1 MQLFVRKHNFEIVNV
16 IEQGASRPSLNLSAR
31 SELLDGHMKNIISDL
46 DDHKKCRSSELTQED
61 KYSECTHTTLT
72 ATSKLSGMYFL
83 VMLQFMWNNYGPQ
96 TTPTILFYINQCHKV
111 EHTG

>member
-1 MQLFVRKHNFEIVNV
+1 MGKLFNNFFDG
-16 IEQGASRPSLNLSAR
+16 QGRNRFFGRIFTYASRPSLNLSAR

-96 TTPTILFYINQCHKV
+96 TTPTILFFY
-111 EHTG
+111 